1 MLELSCCQGHPV
13 SYIVSP
19 DVQFCPKGMSNCH
32 KLSFYTSNV
41 SQYFTSDAT
50 FTFLSGIHTLD
61 SSVPVIIANIANIT
75 FTSNITNAVPTIQCN
90 NGTFGFNF
98 QNISNITIR
107 GMTINGCGRTI
118 HDSGL
123 LIKNVTT
130 VVMERVSIER
140 TLGVGVRMENVNEL
154 YVYNCSFSNNGIGVD
169 SCTLST
175 YHLWYGMHITTTNNP
190 NSPAAYSIINT
201 SFTGNPHSSLGGGL
215 HIYILDTAS
224 VNITVDRCQFIR
236 ITGCLSAGADIT
248 IEGNEGDACFTT
260 VKVSNSFFSDNSQI
274 GIENYETNLELDGG
288 ALMIKKIESYKLKTS
303 MLNINVSYSVFIRN
317 KASYCG
323 AAAIA
328 PSSNYSESFTTVYV
342 QHCMFSNNSA
352 QHTTGGLCINPFSP
366 ATTHHLSF
374 IEVSNSI
381 FHYNSKTALHVWVRW
396 SGYAKYVIGFL
407 NCSFYS
413 NTYLVD
419 TSGHNGFMS
428 IRYWSDDETRG
439 NMTIIIEKC
448 SFINNIKGTP
458 IILTPGEAETPT
470 IITNYTLQARMFE
483 CVFDNNRLT
492 RAYFGSGLQAVMP
505 NGHSLLEIRNCTFS
519 NSEGSAIALGGQKN
533 LLSTG
538 TYFKIYITNVT
549 VTSVV
554 VSNGV
559 KNSSVIFIACPN
571 QINTLDI
578 ANLTLCNNIGT
589 ALSILGCA
597 TKFYGH
603 NLFHNNTTPYNG
615 GGIAVYGIGY
625 VLNMPNAVTVFSNN
639 RASLGGAIYS
649 STYDSPSQFWT
660 AIACTYNHFNPTF
673 INNTAVVAGN
683 DVYGGTIVNCFL
695 NTTYIPNEQ
704 HKCNHISAVFK
715 PGISSDPYSV
725 YLCIRN
731 STTNQTSIALYPGQY
746 FNLTLST
753 TGYCNHFSPG
763 FLDITMSTGL
773 HIEAGVHTLLINLL
787 CQEVSFKPSLLLQ
800 NISSGQMI
808 VSIANPKFDK
818 NSPLTVDIDVLACP
832 HGMQVGDTGICQCEK
847 DIADTLKHIQC
858 NISWMPNPFIK
869 SAGNYWLHY
878 DTENNCSVIANICPL
893 DYCSIDSNVHFNL
906 DDNSDEQCSN
916 NRTGT
921 LCGQCK
927 PGLSVMLGSNACSQ
941 CTNTYLVT
949 IVGFIIAGILL
960 VVFILILN
968 MTVSIGSINGLLFY
982 ANVVKLNESVL
993 FPNGSI
999 PVISQF
1005 ISWINLDLG
1014 IEVCFYNGLDG
1025 YWKTWLQ
1032 YVFPLYIWLLTGG
1045 IIVYS
1050 HYSIRFSRYL
1060 RSNIISVLATLVLMS
1075 FTKISR
1081 NITSVFMATTLRC
1094 GNNVQ
1099 LVWSI
1104 DGNMEYL
1111 ATKHLILVVFSAI
1124 GLVFLVL
1131 YTIILTFYQWL
1142 QHVSNYKFCKASRRI
1157 IFFFHPFIEAYT
1169 GPYIAKYRYWTGV
1182 LLVTR
1187 IVITTTF
1194 MYTSGSIAY
1203 TNNYVII
1210 LIEGTIIFNILHP
1223 TLYQSLFNYY
1233 CERFFHLNFF
1243 VLCLLNSVLVQS
1255 PYKQYSFVITI
1266 CSVAAS
1272 FIMFIVIVVQQLYK
1286 QYLANKLFRHQQ
1298 INEGA
1303 PLLPVQQQDNNDNY
1317 SPANVVN
1324 RRESAIF
1331 LV

>member
-1 MLELSCCQGHPV
+1 M
-13 SYIVSP
+13 
-19 DVQFCPKGMSNCH
+19 
-32 KLSFYTSNV
+32 
-41 SQYFTSDAT
+41 
-50 FTFLSGIHTLD
+50 
-61 SSVPVIIANIANIT
+61 IIANIANIT

-98 QNISNITIR
+98 RNILNIQIR
-107 GMTINGCGRTI
+107 GIVISGCGRTV
-118 HDSGL
+118 HDNGL

-130 VVMERVSIER
+130 VVMEHVSIER

-175 YHLWYGMHITTTNNP
+175 HHLWYGMYITTAYNHNIP
-190 NSPAAYSIINT
+190 VVYSIIKT
-201 SFTGNPHSSLGGGL
+201 AFKGNPHSSLGGGL
-215 HIYILDTAS
+215 HIGIFWSAS
-224 VNITVDRCQFIR
+224 VNVTVDSCQFNT
-236 ITGCLSAGADIT
+236 ITSCFSAGATII
-248 IEGNEGDACFTT
+248 IEGYRKQARIR
-260 VKVSNSFFSDNSQI
+260 VSNSVFSDNTRI
-274 GIENYETNLELDGG
+274 DIDNYETNIERNGG
-288 ALMIKKIESYKLKTS
+288 ALKIKTIKSNKSLQS
-303 MLNINVSYSVFIRN
+303 RLVVNVSDSVFVRN

-323 AAAIA
+323 AAEIF
-328 PSSNYSESFTTVYV
+328 SITNNSRTFILV
-342 QHCMFSNNSA
+342 QNSMFSNNSA
-352 QHTTGGLCINPFSP
+352 QHIDGGICINPILHN
-366 ATTHHLSF
+366 AITEYINT
-374 IEVSNSI
+374 IQVKNSI
-381 FHYNSKTALHVWVRW
+381 FQYNSGTSLHVWIHW
-396 SGYAKYVIGFL
+396 SGNARYDLIFQD
-407 NCSFYS
+407 CSFYS

-419 TSGHNGFMS
+419 TPGHNGFMS

-470 IITNYTLQARMFE
+470 IITNYTLQARMFD
-483 CVFDNNRLT
+483 CVFDNNRLNG
-492 RAYFGSGLQAVMP
+492 AFFGSSGFKAVMP
-505 NGHSLLEIRNCTFS
+505 NGHSLLEFRNCTFS
-519 NSEGSAIALGGQKN
+519 DSEGSAIALGGERN

-773 HIEAGVHTLLINLL
+773 RIEAGVHTLLINSL

-800 NISSGQMI
+800 NISNGQMI

-1032 YVFPLYIWLLTGG
+1032 YAFPLYIWLLTGG

-1142 QHVSNYKFCKASRRI
+1142 QHVSNYKFCKASLRI

-1223 TLYQSLFNYY
+1223 TLYQSIFNYY
-1233 CERFFHLNFF
+1233 CERFFHLNLF

-1298 INEGA
+1298 TNEGA
-1303 PLLPVQQQDNNDNY
+1303 PLLPVQQQDNNSDNDNY

-1331 LV
+1331 LF